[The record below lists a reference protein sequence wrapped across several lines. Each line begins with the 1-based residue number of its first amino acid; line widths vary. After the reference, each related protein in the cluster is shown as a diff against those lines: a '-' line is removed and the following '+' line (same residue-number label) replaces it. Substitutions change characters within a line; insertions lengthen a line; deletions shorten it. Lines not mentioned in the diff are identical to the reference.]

1 MFFMIVIRDFHATG
15 RGRAP
20 DCPIDYRSSFA
31 LAFPPATPL
40 HMGCVLDWCCDA
52 LPYLASR
59 AGLDFTNVQGRF
71 GGTVSRAPALTIRTS
86 AVFIQRFLRVINVTE
101 VDFHQDREGR
111 WPLCPTFR
119 PREFRDNWHPIS
131 RTLTS
136 SAPKQALFI
145 HMRRAGA
152 WYTVH
157 LETGLPRDCLKP
169 RKPEGDASSHGGV
182 GAGRLW
188 RPSSSLL
195 GVSMDLRGLDF
206 LTNQSPSALMILPW
220 ASWPMICLVRIP
232 IVFFTISHFLS
243 KDLLEIRTSSAESEN
258 DVMPCHKLSSSL
270 RPIYCCDCQE
280 VIYPAASEYRIKSR
294 AQPVRSSRAPSRPF
308 PPIIFKALPRAT
320 LNL

>member
-1 MFFMIVIRDFHATG
+1 
-15 RGRAP
+15 
-20 DCPIDYRSSFA
+20 
-31 LAFPPATPL
+31 
-40 HMGCVLDWCCDA
+40 MGCVLDWCCDA

-86 AVFIQRFLRVINVTE
+86 AVFIQRTEREDGRCARHFAVRETCDIMRPVHTYATVTLKLQARGTRGC
-101 VDFHQDREGR
+101 VV
-111 WPLCPTFR
+111 
-119 PREFRDNWHPIS
+119 PRRCGGWE
-131 RTLTS
+131 T
-136 SAPKQALFI
+136 
-145 HMRRAGA
+145 
-152 WYTVH
+152 
-157 LETGLPRDCLKP
+157 LETIQQFAGCLDGPPRTGL
-169 RKPEGDASSHGGV
+169 SHQSVVLTTLAFGLT
-182 GAGRLW
+182 R
-188 RPSSSLL
+188 SHLL
-195 GVSMDLRGLDF
+195 
-206 LTNQSPSALMILPW
+206 TTQSPSALMILPW